1 MVKCLKIPLSILSM
15 STILEV
21 EPHILH
27 RPGEEGSAPWASYV
41 LLVKVTTKDGRVGWG
56 ETLSSIR
63 VNSVAKMVKV
73 LSSVM
78 RGRDVFNVEGN
89 RLEWYRQDFN
99 MPISIEST
107 AAYSAFDIASWD
119 IIGRELGEPIH
130 RLLGGLT
137 RDRVRVYANGWYE
150 GAQRPEEFAEKAR
163 GLVERGY
170 TALKFDPFG
179 QYFDTIDARGIS
191 EAVERV
197 RAVREAVG
205 DSVDILIETH
215 GRFNAESAIR
225 AAQALERFNP
235 LFMEEPVHPEDIEGL
250 VRFRQGTRVRV
261 ALGERVINKG
271 SLIQYLKH
279 GLVDYL
285 QTDVG
290 RFGGL
295 TEARKAA
302 AIAEAFSVPMAFHN
316 ANGPI
321 LHAATIQLDAAIPNF
336 ALQESFYDHWPRWKR
351 DLIYD
356 SMPVVNGYVK
366 VPGKPGLGVDANE
379 KLIEE
384 LKVNEAEVKVEGALS
399 WAVRGT
405 VSG

>member
-1 MVKCLKIPLSILSM
+1 VPRDLRNLLK
-15 STILEV
+15 
-21 EPHILH
+21 
-27 RPGEEGSAPWASYV
+27 
-41 LLVKVTTKDGRVGWG
+41 
-56 ETLSSIR
+56 
-63 VNSVAKMVKV
+63 
-73 LSSVM
+73 
-78 RGRDVFNVEGN
+78 
-89 RLEWYRQDFN
+89 
-99 MPISIEST
+99 
-107 AAYSAFDIASWD
+107 
-119 IIGRELGEPIH
+119 
-130 RLLGGLT
+130 
-137 RDRVRVYANGWYE
+137 
-150 GAQRPEEFAEKAR
+150 RPE

-205 DSVDILIETH
+205 DSVDILIEAH

-336 ALQESFYDHWPRWKR
+336 ALQESFYDHWPQWKR

-356 SMPVVNGYVK
+356 SMPVENGYVK
-366 VPGKPGLGVDANE
+366 VPGKPGLGVDVNE

-405 VSG
+405 S